1 MTDAE
6 TYLREL
12 RRALPVGC
20 RRRFVAEVREHFVSA
35 VAAEGDRGVGRADAE
50 RLTIERLGPA
60 DALAGQLLTD
70 LRAGALGRFGRLS
83 AAVTTP
89 RLVAVVTALA
99 VVVVAGAMFAG
110 KHTSQAVPKQTRGY
124 AVSIDPMTGDV
135 RPLLVALQNG
145 VQRRYSGEPLLVTR
159 FWVPP
164 TPVIHRSR

>member
-60 DALAGQLLTD
+60 DALAGQLPPICAPV
-70 LRAGALGRFGRLS
+70 RW
-83 AAVTTP
+83 AASD
-89 RLVAVVTALA
+89 
-99 VVVVAGAMFAG
+99 GC
-110 KHTSQAVPKQTRGY
+110 
-124 AVSIDPMTGDV
+124 
-135 RPLLVALQNG
+135 
-145 VQRRYSGEPLLVTR
+145 
-159 FWVPP
+159 PP
-164 TPVIHRSR
+164 RSRRLASSRS